1 MADFQL
7 SDGTNTLD
15 FDIAGNV
22 AQGGSQIGTWTVNP
36 DNTISVVRTAGGTS
50 NITVDWGFNTNN
62 QFELRQSGAVKFNFH
77 GNDKIRPD
85 LSLDRAVLNVAPDTN
100 GNFSF
105 GVTADW
111 SIDAGMDLIF
121 TVGTVASPID
131 GILNDTDRSE
141 FSYIFFTKAGQ
152 SRHYTLNFTGKWQ
165 QNGSGIDVD
174 FVYDKPPA
182 ADGTPVTGT
191 IELPAGL
198 TVDSTKNVLVYTA
211 NKGTQSSHL
220 ELVGTILVHS
230 NFALTYVL
238 DSQDD
243 AGIQSTTFSIA
254 ADIKT
259 DAAAEGNLQLTV
271 QRKDGVQTIQIGGF
285 YRGVIA
291 GVKLQ
296 VGFTYTRTV
305 SNNTTTDVVGFN
317 GDIAVGNTDVKWNV
331 QVSTGGSVS
340 IDITAH
346 VAITAT
352 TCVSAALNF
361 SRNGQNVAITA
372 MFGINTGC
380 NQNKPNLDSMLAKPR
395 VAALPAPAQKR
406 LIGRLL

>member
-7 SDGTNTLD
+7 SDGTNTFD

-22 AQGGSQIGTWTVNP
+22 SRAGAPIGTWTVNE
-36 DNTISVVRTAGGTS
+36 DNTIGITKSAGGSS
-50 NITVDWGFNTNN
+50 NIAVDWGFNATN
-62 QFELRQSGAVKFNFH
+62 QLELRQSGAVKFNFH
-77 GNDKIRPD
+77 ANDKVRPD
-85 LSLDRAVLNVAPDTN
+85 LFVDHAVLNVAPDIN
-100 GNFSF
+100 GDFTF
-105 GVTADW
+105 GLNADW
-111 SIDAGMDLIF
+111 KIDAGMNLQFIA
-121 TVGTVASPID
+121 GTVTSSID

-141 FSYIFFTKAGQ
+141 FSYIFFTKTGV
-152 SRHYTLNFTGKWQ
+152 SRHYVLNFAGKWQ

-174 FVYDKPPA
+174 FVYAKEPA
-182 ADGTPVTGT
+182 DDGTPVTGT
-191 IELPAGL
+191 IHLPPGL

-211 NKGTQSSHL
+211 NKGTQTSRL
-220 ELVGTILVHS
+220 ELAGTLQVHS

-259 DAAAEGNLQLTV
+259 ANAGEGNLHLNI
-271 QRKDGVQTIQIGGF
+271 QRRDGMQTIQIGGF

-291 GVKLQ
+291 GVTLQ

-305 SNNTTTDVVGFN
+305 ANTTTKDTIGFSGEITVGS
-317 GDIAVGNTDVKWNV
+317 TDVKWNV
-331 QVSTGGSVS
+331 QASSGGTVSV
-340 IDITAH
+340 DISAQ
-346 VAITAT
+346 VALSPT

-361 SRNGQNVAITA
+361 TRNGQQMAITA

-380 NQNKPNLDSMLAKPR
+380 QKSQATIDSLINQPMM
-395 VAALPAPAQKR
+395 VAAPAPMIR
-406 LIGRLL
+406 RLLAR